1 MKACPPFGE
10 YVSTPRIGC
19 ADFRFLRFDSSV
31 CGSCSFETGSVVRF
45 WLWRRSATGKSADR
59 SRHLSTDVVP
69 SSLKHT
75 DDLRS
80 DPPRQAREL
89 FNLGLVHALE
99 YGVASADLKPSTVWA
114 TTRLTLSA

>member
-1 MKACPPFGE
+1 MSAVVMSRPNQSE
-10 YVSTPRIGC
+10 W
-19 ADFRFLRFDSSV
+19 SSV
-31 CGSCSFETGSVVRF
+31 IRF
-45 WLWRRSATGKSADR
+45 WLWGSATGNSADR
-59 SRHLSTDVVP
+59 SRHLSTDVVT
-69 SSLKHT
+69 SSLKRT